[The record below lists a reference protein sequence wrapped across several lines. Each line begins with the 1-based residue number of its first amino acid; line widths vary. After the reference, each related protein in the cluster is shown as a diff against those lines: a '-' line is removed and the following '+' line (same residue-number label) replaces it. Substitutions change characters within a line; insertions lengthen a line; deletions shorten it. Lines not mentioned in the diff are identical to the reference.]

1 MRSTTCSFLIKYFF
15 MVLILLQ
22 GIPASE
28 SRAAKLVDVST
39 LDRDYLI
46 IHISDGDVIHQDEIS
61 KTEQVL
67 RYTPELNTS
76 AAVLTSSWTISSTDD
91 SNYGGS
97 GQNPGALLFPS
108 LRPEQEKHHGGH
120 KNGKGQGDR
129 LPPGEKC
136 RYLRPELPPGSRG
149 SPRLQL

>member
-15 MVLILLQ
+15 MVLILLP

-67 RYTPELNTS
+67 RC
-76 AAVLTSSWTISSTDD
+76 
-91 SNYGGS
+91 
-97 GQNPGALLFPS
+97 
-108 LRPEQEKHHGGH
+108 RP
-120 KNGKGQGDR
+120 
-129 LPPGEKC
+129 
-136 RYLRPELPPGSRG
+136 
-149 SPRLQL
+149 